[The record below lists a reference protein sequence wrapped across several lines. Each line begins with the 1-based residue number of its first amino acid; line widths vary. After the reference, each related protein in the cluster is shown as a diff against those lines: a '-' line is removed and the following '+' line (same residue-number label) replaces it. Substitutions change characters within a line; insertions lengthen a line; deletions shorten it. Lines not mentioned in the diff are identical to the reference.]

1 MKINNTD
8 ETLKS
13 IYGETSKKNEKT
25 DDNQFAE
32 ILKKTLSPTDES
44 KPVYQNH
51 QILRSTPLPDI
62 QPLKALGTDKST
74 IVERVHN
81 FLDVLDDYRRKLGD
95 PRVSLKEVD
104 PVINRL
110 EIENENLKPVLE
122 SLGDEDE
129 LKEILNNLLIN
140 ASLEVIRY
148 RQGEYINSK

>member
-44 KPVYQNH
+44 KPVHPNH
-51 QILRSTPLPDI
+51 QILSSTPLPDI

-81 FLDVLDDYRRKLGD
+81 FLNVGWYHQINHPNWDNTIHAPAGFDFLRCLNQAGLEMGPNITVSIVQDDR
-95 PRVSLKEVD
+95 
-104 PVINRL
+104 
-110 EIENENLKPVLE
+110 
-122 SLGDEDE
+122 
-129 LKEILNNLLIN
+129 
-140 ASLEVIRY
+140 
-148 RQGEYINSK
+148 